1 MFHFKSI
8 TAWHDYCHLPGT
20 AVPVKCSAT
29 AVSASRMQALLPQ
42 KPLSPYDAQTMIQM
56 YLIRNKELQP
66 RVSLKARSDL
76 QMQRQMHV
84 SQYIVLPHKPCQ
96 AVPEI
101 DRSPVSSLSVSFLS
115 VFFLS
120 VFFLSVFFLSVFF
133 LSVFFRQRFSDSI
146 LINRAGRAR

>member
-1 MFHFKSI
+1 
-8 TAWHDYCHLPGT
+8 
-20 AVPVKCSAT
+20 
-29 AVSASRMQALLPQ
+29 MQALLPQ
-42 KPLSPYDAQTMIQM
+42 KPLLPYDSQTMIQM

-76 QMQRQMHV
+76 RMQSQMHV
-84 SQYIVLPHKPCQ
+84 SHYILLPHKPCQ

-101 DRSPVSSLSVSFLS
+101 DRPPVSSLPVFFLPVFFLSVFFLSVFFLS